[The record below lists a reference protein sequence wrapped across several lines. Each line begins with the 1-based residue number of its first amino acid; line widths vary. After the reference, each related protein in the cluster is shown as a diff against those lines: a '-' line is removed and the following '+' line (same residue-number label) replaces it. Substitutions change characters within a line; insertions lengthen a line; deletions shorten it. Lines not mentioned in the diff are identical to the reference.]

1 MKKLL
6 LVGMLSTFI
15 LTGCATFGDGSRG
28 CEPVTV
34 KQVEYV
40 VKIPPKELMTVPQQV
55 EPVDLEAAK
64 QSDIAAWIIRN
75 EQRTK
80 ILEDMLRGLAQFFQL
95 EQIKLDAEAAAKNS
109 SAKKSADT
117 PTK

>member
-1 MKKLL
+1 MKKPL
-6 LVGMLSTFI
+6 LVGMLLASL
-15 LTGCATFGDGSRG
+15 LTGCATFGDASRG

-40 VKIPPKELMTVPQQV
+40 IKIPPKEMMTLPAQV
-55 EPVDLEAAK
+55 EPVDTDTAK

-75 EQRTK
+75 EQRSK
-80 ILEDMLRGLAQFFQL
+80 MLEDMLRGLAQFFQL

-109 SAKKSADT
+109 SAKKPVDA
-117 PTK
+117 PAK

>member
-1 MKKLL
+1 MKRLL
-6 LVGMLSTFI
+6 SLGIMSACLM
-15 LTGCATFGDGSRG
+15 TGCATFGDAARG

-34 KQVEYV
+34 KQIEYV
-40 VKIPPKELMTVPQQV
+40 IKIPPKELMTLPQQA
-55 EPVDLEAAK
+55 EPVDVETAK

-80 ILEDMLRGLAQFFQL
+80 MLEDMLRGLAQFFQL

-109 SAKKSADT
+109 SAKKPAD
-117 PTK
+117 PPPK